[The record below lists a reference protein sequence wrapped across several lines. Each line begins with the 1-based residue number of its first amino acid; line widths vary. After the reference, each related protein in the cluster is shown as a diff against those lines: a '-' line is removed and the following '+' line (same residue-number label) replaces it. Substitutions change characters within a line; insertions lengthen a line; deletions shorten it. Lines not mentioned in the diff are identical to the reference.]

1 MDAIAE
7 DHVAVDGGQRK
18 ISLEP
23 ERIDDG
29 DFVRICSAGGGFDG
43 ELGVVLEPLLERFRG
58 DDLVERGEVLREVI
72 EEVLA
77 RVDDFGTLE
86 RYIWLL
92 QFSCGLCLLRDLP
105 VGLSFEI
112 NKVIRSVANLDTEEY
127 QFDPLMVGGL
137 WNPESRQNLNN
148 FSSPLQIHTI
158 AKSLFEDIPLKGMN
172 LVHVIKKLAVLNQ
185 KLFSYVS
192 IAMIFAG
199 VRHYTRPDQPTRMYR
214 LYGLSEVLD
223 LLESLKSDHLQQKSL
238 DIQRI
243 FLILK
248 LLSCYQNVA
257 ILRYSQD
264 SRPHIE
270 EQHRC
275 FGEFFIFREEH
286 KRSYLRHLALALE
299 VVKRMSGRADH
310 FDRLADNEDFM
321 LVVELLELDM
331 IPLVKDDLGEE
342 E

>member
-1 MDAIAE
+1 MEEQIERMDAIAE
-7 DHVAVDGGQRK
+7 DHAVVDGSGGQRK

-23 ERIDDG
+23 ERIEDG
-29 DFVRICSAGGGFDG
+29 DFVRICSAGGDR
-43 ELGVVLEPLLERFRG
+43 ELGSVLEPLLERFRG

-127 QFDPLMVGGL
+127 QFDPLM
-137 WNPESRQNLNN
+137 
-148 FSSPLQIHTI
+148 IHTI

-264 SRPHIE
+264 SRPDIE

>member
-1 MDAIAE
+1 MEEQIDRMDGIAE

-127 QFDPLMVGGL
+127 QFDPLM
-137 WNPESRQNLNN
+137 
-148 FSSPLQIHTI
+148 IHTI

-243 FLILK
+243 FLVLK

-264 SRPHIE
+264 TRPHIE